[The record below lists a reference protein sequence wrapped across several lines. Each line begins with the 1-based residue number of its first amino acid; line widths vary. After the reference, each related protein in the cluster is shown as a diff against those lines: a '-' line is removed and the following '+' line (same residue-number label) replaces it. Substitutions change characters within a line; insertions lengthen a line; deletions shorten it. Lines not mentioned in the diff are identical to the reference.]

1 MSAIAISQYG
11 GPEVLKETI
20 APMPIP
26 ADDAVVI
33 AVAYAGVNR
42 PDCLQRMGRYAPPAD
57 ASPYPG
63 LEVSGHIVA
72 CGKAVSHWKIGDAVT
87 ALTHGGGYA
96 EFTMAPSAHCLPI
109 PEALTLAEAA
119 SLPENYFTVYSMLFM
134 RAQLKPLESLLV
146 HGGSSGIGTT
156 AIQMA
161 RLFGIE
167 VYTTAG
173 SDEKCQYC
181 RQQGAKLAINY
192 RQNDWAQELMQ
203 HTNGVGVDVILD
215 MVGGSYIN
223 KGLKLLKPEGRYIF
237 LAFLEGAETKV
248 NFLPVMTKRLTLT
261 GATLRPQSQTAK
273 SQIATALQANIWPFL
288 ETGQLKPVVHK
299 IFDLKEAHAAHSLME
314 SSLHMGKILLKTD
327 RKT

>member
-119 SLPENYFTVYSMLFM
+119 SLPENYLTV
-134 RAQLKPLESLLV
+134 
-146 HGGSSGIGTT
+146 
-156 AIQMA
+156 
-161 RLFGIE
+161 
-167 VYTTAG
+167 
-173 SDEKCQYC
+173 
-181 RQQGAKLAINY
+181 
-192 RQNDWAQELMQ
+192 
-203 HTNGVGVDVILD
+203 
-215 MVGGSYIN
+215 
-223 KGLKLLKPEGRYIF
+223 
-237 LAFLEGAETKV
+237 
-248 NFLPVMTKRLTLT
+248 
-261 GATLRPQSQTAK
+261 
-273 SQIATALQANIWPFL
+273 
-288 ETGQLKPVVHK
+288 
-299 IFDLKEAHAAHSLME
+299 
-314 SSLHMGKILLKTD
+314 
-327 RKT
+327 